1 MADWAT
7 APLHRAHEAVH
18 EIDRVL
24 HLSRRGITQIAHSV
38 PLVEALLEV
47 ERVRGTAVD
56 PAERQ
61 RQIDAARREAE
72 FAQREVEHGYPV
84 LHAHATVALW
94 TTLEVGIEDL
104 VLAHLE
110 HEPKHLAKP
119 ALGAIRI
126 PVAEYEQLDRLER
139 LRLLLNEFSRS
150 SKAEFK
156 QGVTRFEIVLALI
169 DLSGGIDE
177 DTRRRLFEHQQ
188 VRNVIGTQRF
198 LRTMHRT
205 IRLTRPSRRP
215 APPAA
220 DGQR

>member
-1 MADWAT
+1 
-7 APLHRAHEAVH
+7 
-18 EIDRVL
+18 
-24 HLSRRGITQIAHSV
+24 
-38 PLVEALLEV
+38 
-47 ERVRGTAVD
+47 
-56 PAERQ
+56 
-61 RQIDAARREAE
+61 
-72 FAQREVEHGYPV
+72 V

-188 VRNVIGTQRF
+188 VRNVIVHRASIVDRRF
-198 LRTMHRT
+198 KEQCPWFRTEAGQKLELTHEHYETYRKAVDSYFIEIMHRM
-205 IRLTRPSRRP
+205 IVAAGHTREEAERRIAEAMANP
-215 APPAA
+215 AVPPDDASDDPPNPPIQA
-220 DGQR
+220 TGSAGG